1 MTASTNRSIVD
12 ARTTTPPFALA
23 GKPLLPPPPPPLVLL
38 LLFPS
43 EDDATPKRVRSAARA
58 LSLLSLRS
66 RLACAR
72 SHAYRAHKKSTKL
85 AGSAIKTKKNM
96 IETLPPPPRPA
107 SPPPAAAASVL
118 PSFVVVGE
126 AVLFFVDDKD
136 EENNGDVLPGG

>member
-1 MTASTNRSIVD
+1 MTASANRSIVD

-23 GKPLLPPPPPPLVLL
+23 GKPLLPTLVLL

-96 IETLPPPPRPA
+96 IETLPPRPA
-107 SPPPAAAASVL
+107 SPPPAAASVL
-118 PSFVVVGE
+118 PPFVVVGE

-136 EENNGDVLPGG
+136 DENNGDVLPGG